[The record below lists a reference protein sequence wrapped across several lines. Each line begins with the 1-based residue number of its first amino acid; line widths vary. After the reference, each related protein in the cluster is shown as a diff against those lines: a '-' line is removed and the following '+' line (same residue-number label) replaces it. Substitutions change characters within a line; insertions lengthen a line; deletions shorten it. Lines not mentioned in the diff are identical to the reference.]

1 MKRLVRR
8 FSSILALLLITT
20 IANPLLAQIYVDQ
33 DATGQANG
41 TSWNDAYTGLQA
53 ALTAAK
59 DGDEIWVAEGTYY
72 PTSGTDPSATF
83 TLKTGVKLFGGFEG
97 NETERS
103 ARSPDPTINATILS
117 GDVGVRG
124 ESFDNVFHVV
134 TAVGVSNAVLDGFT
148 VSGGNANGPDSAD
161 DYGGGMVI
169 DASSLTGRNIIIQ
182 KNQAEEGGGGVII
195 RGNSPSPDVAFV
207 NVSVKQNTSIY
218 GGGIRQGT
226 GTLEIVNGRFEGNT
240 ADDPQSGEGGGG
252 GLHVGT
258 DRIFFGQT
266 DQTLLTNVV
275 FIDNTA
281 KNEGGALRT
290 SSNNTTITN
299 STFYS
304 NDGYSSDALYVTSEG
319 EPVIQNCIVW
329 NDDIFNEGRP
339 RAVIKSSIVEGGY
352 PGGENI
358 IDARPQFR
366 GYDNLRLKSGS
377 PALDAGENK
386 YLPADRLDIDGDGD
400 TSERLPV
407 DREKTPRVSD
417 NDGDSQTDGTV
428 DLGAYEAPS
437 DVVLPVEL
445 TRLSA
450 EKSGESVVLR
460 WGTASETNNAG
471 FEVQRTDLSQDNS
484 TWTRVTFIEGSGTTS
499 QAKTYE
505 FTDTN
510 LPFDADTLSYRL
522 KQVDTD
528 GETHLSDP
536 VHVVRSPSTEVK
548 LRSPYPNPA
557 ESHTTVRFEI
567 PTGSEPEST
576 SLLVFDVAGREV
588 RSVQLPDEPG
598 RHEHRMRVA
607 NLPSGTYFLRLR
619 NGDTVE
625 TRQLTIVQ

>member
-83 TLKTGVKLFGGFEG
+83 TLKTGVTLFGGFEG

-103 ARSPDPTINATILS
+103 ARSPDPTINPTILS

-134 TAVGVSNAVLDGFT
+134 TAVGVSNAILDGFT

-169 DASSLTGRNIIIQ
+169 DASSLTARNIIIR
-182 KNQAEEGGGGVII
+182 KNQAEEGGGGITII
-195 RGNSPSPDVAFV
+195 GTPQPEVTLV
-207 NVSVKQNTSIY
+207 NITVEENEAIY
-218 GGGIRQGT
+218 GGGIRQST
-226 GTLEIVNGRFEGNT
+226 GTLKILNGRFWRNDS
-240 ADDPQSGEGGGG
+240 DDPQSGEGNGGALLIG
-252 GLHVGT
+252 SDRVTSYDGT
-258 DRIFFGQT
+258 EQT
-266 DQTLLTNVV
+266 VLTNVV
-275 FIDNTA
+275 FLNNSAD
-281 KNEGGALRT
+281 NEGSAIRT
-290 SSNNTTITN
+290 TSDNTTITN
-299 STFYS
+299 CTFYR
-304 NDGYSSDALYVTSEG
+304 NFGDALYVTTGG
-319 EPVIQNCIVW
+319 EPIIRNSIFW
-329 NDDIFNEGRP
+329 DGGIFNEGRP
-339 RAVIKSSIVEGGY
+339 RAQVQSSIVEDGY
-352 PGGENI
+352 PGGNNI
-358 IDARPQFR
+358 IDARPQVR
-366 GYDNLRLKSGS
+366 DRYDDARLTAGS
-377 PALDAGENK
+377 PALDAGDNS
-386 YLPADRLDIDGDGD
+386 YLPSDQLDIDGDGD
-400 TSERLPV
+400 TSERLPL
-407 DREKTPRVSD
+407 DRNKTPRVSD